1 MNTVK
6 KDYREMDR
14 ALAEHVTQRVS
25 RLQSS
30 YKRNDA
36 DAVAA
41 VARLRRG
48 VGHRAGSLMDLWD
61 LTFDKLPEIL
71 SDQSSFSFAERDG
84 APTSWEQAA
93 HDAITL
99 HAWHQQSKSES
110 MHQRGATFG
119 GALRLLG
126 YRTSEDAVRRRFQA
140 LGASDHHE
148 ARLILLRGLISQ
160 LRAQSIALDYG
171 SLARDLRQ
179 LDHGTST
186 DQVMLRWGR
195 DYHLTKPDDTDPG
208 DADTTPV
215 KGEDQ

>member
-1 MNTVK
+1 
-6 KDYREMDR
+6 MDR

-41 VARLRRG
+41 IARLRRG
-48 VGHRAGSLMDLWD
+48 VGHPAGSLMDLWD

-84 APTSWEQAA
+84 APTAWEQAA

-99 HAWHQQSKSES
+99 HAWHQQSKSEP

-119 GALRLLG
+119 GALRTLG
-126 YRTSEDAVRRRFQA
+126 YRTSEDAVHRRFQA
-140 LGASDHHE
+140 LGASDRHE
-148 ARLILLRGLISQ
+148 ARLVLLRGLISQ
-160 LRAQSIALDYG
+160 LRAHTIALDYA

-186 DQVMLRWGR
+186 DQVLLRWGR
-195 DYHLTKPDDTDPG
+195 DYHLTKPDGTDPG

-215 KGEDQ
+215 KGVDQ